1 MAGCSLTVCRGCCC
15 GTDNKK
21 QAAARLDYL
30 RQRLPAVDV
39 RVSDCLGDCKRK
51 DVVVVHPQ
59 PKQRKQG
66 EKPTWLGS
74 MHTTSALDDLIGWL
88 DAGGPGAV
96 LIPITLA
103 DNVFRPPAKSKKRSR
118 RAG

>member
-30 RQRLPAVDV
+30 RQRLPSVEL
-39 RVSDCLGDCKRK
+39 RTSDCLGPCANK
-51 DVVVVHPQ
+51 DVIVVHPQ
-59 PKQRKQG
+59 SGQRKQG
-66 EKPTWLGS
+66 EKPAWLGS

-88 DAGGPGAV
+88 DAGGPGAA
-96 LIPITLA
+96 LIPVNLTV
-103 DNVFRPPAKSKKRSR
+103 NVFRPPAKRKRSR